1 MIDGPLVPQTEAEI
15 VKRENNELKQE
26 LSELRKTMLRQEQS
40 FNKKI
45 GNTRQDPVEDWKK
58 GQIDKLHRQLAEAE
72 QRVSTPPTG
81 FYDSNFPVLFQHQ

>member
-1 MIDGPLVPQTEAEI
+1 MPQTEAEI

-26 LSELRKTMLRQEQS
+26 LSELRKTMLRQEQN

-72 QRVSTPPTG
+72 QRVSLSLAV
-81 FYDSNFPVLFQHQ
+81 FFSLFVV